1 MACGCQDKAN
11 DERIIEYY
19 NNKKRMENEQIIQ
32 IRTIRIEWYGNLNDW
47 FIYIPDENKI
57 RNIEK
62 TETGWI
68 AEVEE

>member
-32 IRTIRIEWYGNLNDW
+32 IRTIRIEWFGNLNDW
-47 FIYIPDENKI
+47 FMYIPDENKI
-57 RNIEK
+57 RKIEK
-62 TETGWI
+62 TKTGWI
-68 AEVEE
+68 AEIEE

>member
-32 IRTIRIEWYGNLNDW
+32 IRTIRIEWFGNLNDW
-47 FIYIPDENKI
+47 FMYIPDEYKI
-57 RNIEK
+57 RKIEK
-62 TETGWI
+62 TKTGWI
-68 AEVEE
+68 AEIEE